1 MIILKNL
8 RLKKFFSF
16 LKKIKVIIFIVA
28 IIIVFLFIN
37 SLTTKNK
44 IEKKSD
50 FVSEKLI
57 SISELATSRYDYS
70 NVISTKNSL
79 SFNDITIPFTEK
91 SFVVKYNGYIT
102 AGLDLS
108 TATFSIDKNILT
120 ITIPPCSIL
129 THNINENEVFIFDE
143 KTSIFNKLSIDD
155 MLNEI
160 VAEKSKTEEKVINE
174 GFLDKVTVDTIQLLK
189 DILLN
194 CGFNEVIVKVSVQEN
209 Q

>member
-1 MIILKNL
+1 MKNSKF
-8 RLKKFFSF
+8 KKFFSLF
-16 LKKIKVIIFIVA
+16 KKIKFIIFIIA
-28 IIIVFLFIN
+28 IISICLFIN
-37 SLTTKNK
+37 SLTTKHDM
-44 IEKKSD
+44 ERKSD

-70 NVISTKNSL
+70 NVISIKNSL
-79 SFNDITIPFTEK
+79 SFKDITIPFTEK

-120 ITIPPCSIL
+120 ITIPPCTIL
-129 THNINENEVFIFDE
+129 THNVNEDEVFIFDE
-143 KTSIFNKLSIDD
+143 KTSIFNKLSMDD

-160 VAEKSKTEEKVINE
+160 VAEKSKTEEKVIKD

-189 DILLN
+189 DIFLN
-194 CGFNEVIVKVSVQEN
+194 CGFDEVRVKVSST
-209 Q
+209 

>member
-1 MIILKNL
+1 MKSS
-8 RLKKFFSF
+8 RLKKFFSLF
-16 LKKIKVIIFIVA
+16 KKIKFIIFIIVV
-28 IIIVFLFIN
+28 IIVCLFIN
-37 SLTTKNK
+37 SLTTKHDM
-44 IEKKSD
+44 ERKSD

-70 NVISTKNSL
+70 NVISIKNSL
-79 SFNDITIPFTEK
+79 SFKDITIPFTEK

-120 ITIPPCSIL
+120 ITIPPCTIL
-129 THNINENEVFIFDE
+129 THNVNEDEVFIFDE
-143 KTSIFNKLSIDD
+143 KTSIFNKLSMDD

-160 VAEKSKTEEKVINE
+160 VAEKSKTEEKVIKD

-189 DILLN
+189 DIFLN
-194 CGFNEVIVKVSVQEN
+194 CGFDEVKVKVSST
-209 Q
+209 

>member
-1 MIILKNL
+1 M
-8 RLKKFFSF
+8 
-16 LKKIKVIIFIVA
+16 KVIIFIVV

-44 IEKKSD
+44 LEKKSD

-70 NVISTKNSL
+70 NVVSIKNSL

-108 TATFSIDKNILT
+108 AATFSIDKNILT

-129 THNINENEVFIFDE
+129 AHNVNEDEVFIFDE

-160 VAEKSKTEEKVINE
+160 VAEKSKTEEKVMKD
-174 GFLDKVTVDTIQLLK
+174 GFLDKVTVDTLQLLK
-189 DILLN
+189 DIFLN
-194 CGFNEVIVKVSVQEN
+194 CGFDEVNVKVASQGN
-209 Q
+209 